1 MSDPQQPPTPPFAP
15 PSLLPEDE
23 FAGIRSRAGRH
34 PALAL
39 GAAVLALFII
49 FHVRADVAYTL
60 SSHDPV
66 DLGDAAVTFG
76 PGPAER
82 APGTEVGHARRR
94 LVGASPQALA
104 QAANHYVRVRGTP
117 DRESALELDTKGS
130 WVFTQFFRILGT
142 GSRLFVHR
150 RENPLPGF
158 RAEEDAFEG
167 RLIRFGDLSF
177 ESAIRSYSA
186 SHVSATHFFDPR
198 TLRAA
203 LGPGAAGS
211 LTTVVDLAGDPVAL
225 GPSDLLAIDLTL
237 PERLRIAFPRDKFRD
252 AAAARVEIEKRG
264 GVVLAEG
271 ESTSTSTS
279 TSTSGSTPPPS
290 PAGAATPAGAAP
302 AADDRVL
309 LVVRFSPERRQ
320 AALGELGD
328 LDPKIEI
335 RDARRTFK
343 VRLADLHD
351 GGDALL
357 VQPSESGTAPERLP
371 LADIPAIRTLA
382 AVQIPAD
389 AWLLI
394 ENDHPRDHVQT
405 VIFAGVLLAFAA
417 INLLGLARGLKRS

>member
-1 MSDPQQPPTPPFAP
+1 LADFMSDPQQPPSPPFAL

-49 FHVRADVAYTL
+49 FHVRADVTYTL

-76 PGPAER
+76 PGKAEG

-94 LVGASPQALA
+94 LVGVSAATLA

-177 ESAIRSYSA
+177 ETAIRSYSA
-186 SHVSATHFFDPR
+186 SHVSATHFFAPKA
-198 TLRAA
+198 LRAA
-203 LGPGAAGS
+203 IAQAPAAPV
-211 LTTVVDLAGDPVAL
+211 TTVVDLAGDPVAL
-225 GPSDLLAIDLTL
+225 GQSDLLAIDLTL

-252 AAAARVEIEKRG
+252 AAAGRVEIEKRG
-264 GVVLAEG
+264 GVVLADG
-271 ESTSTSTS
+271 ESAST
-279 TSTSGSTPPPS
+279 TPPAPAVS
-290 PAGAATPAGAAP
+290 PAPAGAAP
-302 AADDRVL
+302 PADDRVV
-309 LVVRFSPERRQ
+309 LVVRFPPERRQ

-328 LDPKIEI
+328 LDPRIEI

-343 VRLADLHD
+343 VRLADLRD

-357 VQPSESGTAPERLP
+357 VQSGESGAAPDRLP
-371 LADIPAIRTLA
+371 LVDIPAIRTLA